1 MAVLDMLPVSSYDVK
16 DEIAIKFSLSNGEA
30 KQIVQD
36 LLDGKLVVL
45 GVNNTLS
52 IITNYIVGT

>member
-1 MAVLDMLPVSSYDVK
+1 MSSYDAK
-16 DEIAIKFSLSNGEA
+16 DEIARIFSLSNGEA

-45 GVNNTLS
+45 GINNTLS
-52 IITNYIVGT
+52 IIANYIVGM